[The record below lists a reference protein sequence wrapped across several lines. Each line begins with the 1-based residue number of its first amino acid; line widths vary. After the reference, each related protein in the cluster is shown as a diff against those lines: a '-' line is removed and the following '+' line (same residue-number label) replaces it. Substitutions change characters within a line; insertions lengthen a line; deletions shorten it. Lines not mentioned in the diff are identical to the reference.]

1 MTKAVFSICSANY
14 LATAKVLYD
23 SLQQHEG
30 QTTRYLVLVEQ
41 GWSRE
46 RANALGRLLECT
58 VILVSDL
65 EIPAAERMAFQYDL
79 TEFNTAVKPFA
90 FRFLFAAGFEKAT
103 YLDPDI
109 ALYQPL
115 EEIWSLLDQH
125 SAVVTPHITEPLPDD
140 GLAPTNEN
148 MIRCG
153 QFNFGF
159 VAFANRAASRAFI
172 DWWASRLEDHCI
184 FHPKHYYFVD
194 QFYGALV
201 ASLIP
206 DTKVLR
212 HHGFNYAYWN
222 TPQRRLKLVKQRWF
236 TDDGPLVFF
245 HFSGFDF
252 SDPLHLSRHQNRVL
266 IDPGSDMAQ
275 ILNTYAAAVI
285 ENKNL
290 CADFLDEYSFSCY
303 DDGHPI
309 EPDQRLRYRDLSLEE
324 KQTFGDPFRAVN
336 RQRLCGYFQAD
347 SVSLSATGL
356 LVQTIELEKR
366 IINTQSALTSA
377 QTSLTESEKFNKD
390 AYAYMKDLE
399 AIRTREGQE
408 FLEYR
413 REVEELRAQ
422 DEAAFLEY
430 RRQMEGIRQSLELSS
445 SYRIGRLL
453 TAPFRSI
460 KRFLQRA

>member
-1 MTKAVFSICSANY
+1 MSKAVFSICSANY

-23 SLQQHEG
+23 TLKEHEG
-30 QTTRYLVLVEQ
+30 QTRRYLVLVEQ

-46 RANALGRLLECT
+46 HANALGKLFDCTIILL
-58 VILVSDL
+58 SDL
-65 EIPAAERMAFQYDL
+65 KLPATERMAFQYDL

-90 FRFLFAAGFEKAT
+90 FRFLFAAGVEKAI

-115 EEIWSLLDQH
+115 EEVWSLLDQH

-159 VAFANRAASRAFI
+159 VGFANRAAPCAFI

-184 FHPKHYYFVD
+184 FHPKHFYFVD

-201 ASLIP
+201 VSFIH

-222 TPQRRLKLVKQRWF
+222 TPQRKLSLVEQRWF
-236 TDDGPLVFF
+236 TDNGPLVFF

-252 SDPLHLSRHQNRVL
+252 SDPLRLSRHQNRIL

-275 ILNTYAAAVI
+275 ILKAYAAAV
-285 ENKNL
+285 NANQNL
-290 CADFLDEYSFSCY
+290 CADFLDEYSFSTY
-303 DDGHPI
+303 DDGCPI
-309 EPDQRLRYRDLSLEE
+309 GPDERLRYRDLSLEE
-324 KQTFGDPFRAVN
+324 KRTFGNPFQAAN
-336 RQRLCGYFQAD
+336 GKRLRGYFQAT
-347 SVSLSATGL
+347 SVGLSASGL
-356 LVQTIELEKR
+356 LVQTIELEKS
-366 IINTQSALTSA
+366 ILESQAALASVQS
-377 QTSLTESEKFNKD
+377 SLAESQKFNQD
-390 AYAYMKDLE
+390 ALAYMKDLE
-399 AIRTREGQE
+399 KIRAEEAQE

-413 REVEELRAQ
+413 R
-422 DEAAFLEY
+422 
-430 RRQMEGIRQSLELSS
+430 QMDSVRQSLESS
-445 SYRIGRLL
+445 ASYRIGRFL
-453 TAPFRSI
+453 TTPFRRI
-460 KRFLQRA
+460 KQMVLGNLNGLRRDV

>member
-1 MTKAVFSICSANY
+1 MSKAVFSICSANY

-23 SLQQHEG
+23 TLQQHEE
-30 QTTRYLVLVEQ
+30 QTRRYLVLVER
-41 GWSRE
+41 GWPRE
-46 RANALGRLLECT
+46 RANALGNLFGCT
-58 VILVSDL
+58 VILLSDL
-65 EIPAAERMAFQYDL
+65 VIPGAERMAFQYDL

-140 GLAPTNEN
+140 GFAPTNEN

-159 VAFANRAASRAFI
+159 VAFANRAAPCAFI

-201 ASLIP
+201 ASFIP
-206 DTKVLR
+206 ETKVLR

-222 TPQRRLKLVKQRWF
+222 TPQRKLSLVEQRCF

-252 SDPLHLSRHQNRVL
+252 SDPLRLSRHQNRIL

-275 ILNTYAAAVI
+275 ILKAYAAAVI
-285 ENKNL
+285 ANRNL
-290 CADFLDEYSFSCY
+290 CADFLDKYSFSCY

-324 KQTFGDPFRAVN
+324 KRTFGNPFRAAN

-347 SVSLSATGL
+347 SVGLSASGL

-366 IINTQSALTSA
+366 MIDTQAALDA
-377 QTSLTESEKFNKD
+377 VRTSLTESEKFNKEAS
-390 AYAYMKDLE
+390 AYIKDLE
-399 AIRTREGQE
+399 EIRASEGQE

-413 REVEELRAQ
+413 R
-422 DEAAFLEY
+422 
-430 RRQMEGIRQSLELSS
+430 QMDSIRQSLELSA
-445 SYRIGRLL
+445 SYRIGRLI
-453 TAPFRSI
+453 TAPFRRI
-460 KRFLQRA
+460 KQILQIVD

>member
-1 MTKAVFSICSANY
+1 MSKAVFSICSANY

-23 SLQQHEG
+23 TLQQHEE
-30 QTTRYLVLVEQ
+30 QTRRYLVLVER
-41 GWSRE
+41 GWPRE
-46 RANALGRLLECT
+46 RANALGNLLGCT
-58 VILVSDL
+58 VILLSDL
-65 EIPAAERMAFQYDL
+65 VIPAAERMAFQYDL

-90 FRFLFAAGFEKAT
+90 FRFLFAAGFEKAI

-125 SAVVTPHITEPLPDD
+125 GAVVTPHITEPLPDD

-159 VAFANRAASRAFI
+159 VAFANRAAPRAFN
-172 DWWASRLEDHCI
+172 DWWADRLEDHCI

-212 HHGFNYAYWN
+212 HHGFNFAYWN
-222 TPQRRLKLVKQRWF
+222 TPQRKLSLVEQCWL

-252 SDPLHLSRHQNRVL
+252 SDPLRLSRHQNRIL
-266 IDPGSDMAQ
+266 IDPSSDMAK
-275 ILNTYAAAVI
+275 ILKAYAAAVI
-285 ENKNL
+285 VNRNL
-290 CADFLDEYSFSCY
+290 CADFLDEYSFSTY
-303 DDGHPI
+303 DDGCPI
-309 EPDQRLRYRDLSLEE
+309 GPDERLRYRDLSLEE
-324 KQTFGDPFRAVN
+324 KRTFGNPFQAAN
-336 RQRLCGYFQAD
+336 GKRLCSYFQAT
-347 SVSLSATGL
+347 SVGLSASGL
-356 LVQTIELEKR
+356 LVQTIELENR
-366 IINTQSALTSA
+366 ILESQAAMAAVQS
-377 QTSLTESEKFNKD
+377 SLAESQKFNQD
-390 AYAYMKDLE
+390 ALAYMKDLE
-399 AIRTREGQE
+399 KIRAEEGQE

-413 REVEELRAQ
+413 RQMDSVRQA
-422 DEAAFLEY
+422 LE
-430 RRQMEGIRQSLELSS
+430 SS
-445 SYRIGRLL
+445 ASYRIGRLI
-453 TAPFRSI
+453 TAPFRRI
-460 KRFLQRA
+460 KQILQIVD